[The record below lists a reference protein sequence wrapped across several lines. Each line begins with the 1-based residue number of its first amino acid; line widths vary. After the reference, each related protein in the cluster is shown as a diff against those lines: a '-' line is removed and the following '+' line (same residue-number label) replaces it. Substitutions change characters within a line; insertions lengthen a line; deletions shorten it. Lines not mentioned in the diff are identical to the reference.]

1 MKYKEKTHGK
11 EEMIL
16 PASGMVV
23 GRPGRHYQNNNRT
36 HTYIYTFIH
45 TYIYAYIP
53 DLIQIY

>member
-45 TYIYAYIP
+45 TYMHTY
-53 DLIQIY
+53 LT